1 MSDDLLPNDVFTST
15 LAFLS
20 DLAAISSPSVDP
32 DGLARVAGFLA
43 EAFERRGLAVE
54 IEHRP
59 APTGGAEGAT
69 LPILHARG
77 AAAASEGSRPL
88 LLLGHMDTVLTAIPP
103 VREDGRLLA
112 TGAIDM
118 KGGLATFVGALDL
131 LGRRGIA
138 PPADL
143 HLVVVPDEE
152 VGGELSREATAR
164 WGGRARAVWVLEPGE
179 PRGGA
184 ETMVA
189 GRRGMRNWRLTVS
202 GTPAHSGLHY
212 WQGRSALAAAAR
224 WCAAAE
230 ALSGRGGGPTVN
242 VGRLIAGDAAFVSD
256 PAGNAGL
263 LGTESRLNVV
273 PDRAIA
279 EGEFRFL
286 RVAEGESISAEL
298 RRLAHAIGEETGT
311 TLELEIGHAVPPVDP
326 HGPQRPW
333 CERAVAHAAARGWT
347 LEVEDDRG
355 GISFPNFL
363 PDPGRVPVLDG
374 LGPVGGGMHTREEFL
389 DLTSLARRIALL
401 ADLFAADLA
410 EANPIQAEPAAARA

>member
-1 MSDDLLPNDVFTST
+1 MAEELLPQDLFDST
-15 LAFLS
+15 LTFLA
-20 DLAAISSPSVDP
+20 DLTALSSPSVDRP
-32 DGLARVAGFLA
+32 GLARVAAFLR
-43 EAFERRGLAVE
+43 EAFEARGLSVE
-54 IEHRP
+54 IEPR
-59 APTGGAEGAT
+59 TVDQGAGEAT

-77 AAAASEGSRPL
+77 PAAAEGARCL
-88 LLLGHMDTVLTAIPP
+88 LLLGHMDTVLSAIPP
-103 VREDGRLLA
+103 VREEGRLLA

-131 LGRRGIA
+131 LARRGIA

-152 VGGELSREATAR
+152 VGGELSREATTH
-164 WGGRARAVWVLEPGE
+164 WGASARAVWVLEPGE
-179 PRGGA
+179 PRGA
-184 ETMVA
+184 SETMVA
-189 GRRGMRNWRLTVS
+189 GRRGMRNWRLIAS

-212 WQGRSALAAAAR
+212 WQGHSALVAAAR

-230 ALSGRGGGPTVN
+230 ALSARAGGPTIN

-273 PDRAIA
+273 PDRAVA

-286 RVAEGESISAEL
+286 RTAEGEKVASA
-298 RRLAHAIGEETGT
+298 LAALARTIGEETGT
-311 TLELEIGHAVPPVDP
+311 TLDLTIGHTVPPVDP
-326 HGPQRPW
+326 HGPQRFW
-333 CERAVAHAAARGWT
+333 CERAVALAASRGWT

-363 PDPGRVPVLDG
+363 ADPGRVPVLDG

-401 ADLFAADLA
+401 ADLFEAD
-410 EANPIQAEPAAARA
+410 AAAGTSTPGPP

>member
-1 MSDDLLPNDVFTST
+1 MAEELLPQDLFDST
-15 LAFLS
+15 LTFLA
-20 DLAAISSPSVDP
+20 DLTALSSPSVDRP
-32 DGLARVAGFLA
+32 GLARVAAFLR
-43 EAFERRGLAVE
+43 EAFEARGLSVE
-54 IEHRP
+54 IEPR
-59 APTGGAEGAT
+59 TVDQGAGEAT

-77 AAAASEGSRPL
+77 PAANEGARCL
-88 LLLGHMDTVLTAIPP
+88 LLLGHMDTVLSAIPP
-103 VREDGRLLA
+103 VREEGRLLA

-131 LGRRGIA
+131 LARRGIA

-152 VGGELSREATAR
+152 VGGELSREATAH
-164 WGGRARAVWVLEPGE
+164 WGASARAVWVLEPGE
-179 PRGGA
+179 PRGA
-184 ETMVA
+184 SETMVA
-189 GRRGMRNWRLTVS
+189 GRRGMRNWRLIAS

-212 WQGRSALAAAAR
+212 WQGHSALVAAAR

-230 ALSGRGGGPTVN
+230 ALSARAGGPTIN

-273 PDRAIA
+273 PDRAVA

-286 RVAEGESISAEL
+286 RTAEGEKVASA
-298 RRLAHAIGEETGT
+298 LAALARTIGEETGT
-311 TLELEIGHAVPPVDP
+311 TLDLTIGHTVPPVDP
-326 HGPQRPW
+326 HGPQRSW
-333 CERAVAHAAARGWT
+333 CERAVALAASRGWT

-363 PDPGRVPVLDG
+363 ADPGRVSVLDG

-401 ADLFAADLA
+401 ADLFEAD
-410 EANPIQAEPAAARA
+410 AAAGTSTPGPP